1 MLRLIVEKELRDIIG
16 TTKFA
21 VSFAV
26 SSLLI
31 LLAFYSGAAT
41 YHTQVARYEA
51 AKRENLKQLEGL
63 TDWIMVRHNRIF
75 LPPDPLACLVSG
87 VANDIGRTTE
97 VQGRGELLQ
106 DDSRYN
112 EEPVFAV
119 FRFLDLEFI
128 FQIVLSLFA
137 ILFAYDAINGEKE
150 RGTLRL
156 TFANPVPRHVYLT
169 GKLLGAF
176 LALAVP
182 LLTPILLGSLL
193 LVVMGVPMSADG
205 WTRLVLI
212 VFAGFLYFTV
222 FLTIA
227 VAVSAMT
234 VRSANSFLTLL
245 VIWIF
250 AVLILPRTAILVA
263 GRAVDVLSVDEIGA
277 QKARLN
283 QQLWTEDSRKMSTFK
298 PATTGDAQKMI
309 NEFQKFM
316 GSIAD
321 EREKRMNELSARLN
335 EERQN
340 AQKVQQTL
348 AFGIA
353 RLSPCASFSL
363 AASQLAGTSLDL
375 QERYRSEARAYQQTY
390 GKFMLDKTGL
400 NPGGGMVFRMRQESG
415 EQPRPI
421 DPQELPPFLYRPLSL
436 NDVLPAAI
444 PDMGLLALFCLLF
457 FAAAHVAF
465 TRYDL
470 R

>member
-1 MLRLIVEKELRDIIG
+1 MLRLIVDKELREIIG

-41 YHTQVARYEA
+41 YHTQTARYEA

-87 VANDIGRTTE
+87 VSNDIGRTTE
-97 VQGRGELLQ
+97 VPGRGELRE

-137 ILFAYDAINGEKE
+137 ILFAYDTINGEKE

-156 TFANPVPRHVYLT
+156 TFASPVPRHTYLT

-176 LALAVP
+176 LALAIP
-182 LLTPILLGSLL
+182 LLIPILLGSLL
-193 LVVMGVPMSADG
+193 LIVMDVPMSADS

-212 VFAGFLYFTV
+212 IFAGLLYFSA

-234 VRSANSFLTLL
+234 VRSANSFLMLL

-250 AVLILPRTAILVA
+250 AVLIVPRTAILVA
-263 GRAVDVLSVDEIGA
+263 GRAVDVPSVDEIGA

-321 EREKRMNELSARLN
+321 EREKRMNELSSRLT

-340 AQKVQQTL
+340 AQAVQQAL

-353 RLSPCASFSL
+353 RLSPCAAFSM

-375 QERYRSEARAYQQTY
+375 QERYRNEAKAYQQTY
-390 GKFMLDKTGL
+390 GKFLLDKTGL
-400 NPGGGMVFRMRQESG
+400 NPGGGMVFRMRQENG

-436 NDVLPAAI
+436 DDVLGAAI
-444 PDMGLLALFCLLF
+444 PNMGLLALFCLLF

-465 TRYDL
+465 MKYDL